1 MRHLSVDP
9 EVRRLRVGL
18 RADANHT
25 LQTGSFKTEWRLIPV
40 PEQAR
45 EIIFPFA
52 FPFRGE
58 NGGIWWDLWNMCF
71 SKTQRFN
78 WFSCVLRYRSLNWG
92 PRGRRFKSC
101 IPDFPKSLL
110 FLSLEEANRKDSPKA
125 WAACAASRIRLS
137 IFVISGTVSSR
148 KWCGRDEVRALRSGC
163 VHFPLI
169 NGRIL
174 QFGQTIRRH
183 VPW

>member
-18 RADANHT
+18 RADENHT
-25 LQTGSFKTEWRLIPV
+25 LQTGSFKAEWRLMPV

-45 EIIFPFA
+45 KIIFPFA

-71 SKTQRFN
+71 SKTQCFN
-78 WFSCVLRYRSLNWG
+78 WFSCILRYRSLNWG

-101 IPDFPKSLL
+101 IPDLHSIQLAADIQRRAVLLLASKVYVLLSEQPAKFKHAFDLKFRTVRFSLT
-110 FLSLEEANRKDSPKA
+110 R
-125 WAACAASRIRLS
+125 
-137 IFVISGTVSSR
+137 
-148 KWCGRDEVRALRSGC
+148 
-163 VHFPLI
+163 
-169 NGRIL
+169 
-174 QFGQTIRRH
+174 
-183 VPW
+183 